1 MNLWIRM
8 ARCGLVVAGLIASS
22 TRLTAQSPSD
32 SDVQVHFNQLLGTG
46 NLVQGQEMLK
56 KRLET
61 KPEDGQARLALG
73 ATQFMRS
80 VERLAQTLYRYGA
93 KPNGAVLPILRLPVP
108 PNPNPEMV
116 RYEDVRGMLQALH
129 DDLAIAQKTL
139 EPLSDKSVKLLM
151 PLGQARLDTNG
162 NGVAEPDELL
172 WKIYL
177 AVALGNRPSRDLP
190 AQPQD
195 IVVALDYA
203 DGLWLHGYCHLLMA
217 LCEVTLMY
225 DQQKTFDYAASYLFA
240 KPDQPDAIRVT
251 RDTGV
256 YQDYAD
262 LIAAIHVAVFPV
274 KEPARGA
281 KFLAHMQRVIELSRQ
296 TWDAIEAETDNDREW
311 IPSPKQTC
319 VFPQLQVTP
328 AMVTTWRSFL
338 SEAEDILQG
347 KKLVPHYYLRSDL
360 GINMRRVFMEPREF
374 DLVLWIH
381 GSAALPY
388 AEKGSITSNA
398 TWSQFQ
404 RVFQGRFIGFAAWF
418 N

>member
-1 MNLWIRM
+1 MNLSMPM
-8 ARCGLVVAGLIASS
+8 ARCGLVIASLIASS
-22 TRLTAQSPSD
+22 PWLAAQSPAE
-32 SDVQVHFNQLLGTG
+32 SDVQMHFNQLVSTG
-46 NLVQGQEMLK
+46 NLVPGQEMLK
-56 KRLET
+56 QRLEA
-61 KPEDGQARLALG
+61 KPDDGQARLALG

-80 VERLAQTLYRYGA
+80 IERLAQTLYRYGA
-93 KPNGAVLPILRLPVP
+93 TPNGSVLPILRLPVP
-108 PNPNPEMV
+108 PNPNAEVV

-129 DDLAIAQKTL
+129 DDLAVAQKTL
-139 EPLSDKSVKLLM
+139 EPLADKSVKLLM
-151 PLGQARLDTNG
+151 PLGKARMDTNG
-162 NGVAEPDELL
+162 NGVAEADELL

-190 AQPQD
+190 AKPED

-225 DQQKTFDYAASYLFA
+225 DQQKSFDYAASTLFA
-240 KPDQPDAIRVT
+240 KPDQPEAIRIT
-251 RDTGV
+251 RQTGD
-256 YQDYAD
+256 YQYFAD

-281 KFLAHMQRVIELSRQ
+281 KFLEHMQRVIELSRQ

-319 VFPQLQVTP
+319 VFPQLQVSP

-347 KKLVPHYYLRSDL
+347 KKLVPHFYIQSQQ
-360 GINMRRVFMEPREF
+360 GINLRRVFMEPREF

-381 GSAALPY
+381 GSAAMPY
-388 AEKGSITSNA
+388 LEKGTISSTA